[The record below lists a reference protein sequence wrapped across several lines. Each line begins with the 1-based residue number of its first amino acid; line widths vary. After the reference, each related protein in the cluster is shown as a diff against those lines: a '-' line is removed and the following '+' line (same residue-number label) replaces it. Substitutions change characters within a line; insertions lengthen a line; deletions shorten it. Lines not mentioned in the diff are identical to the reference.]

1 MNGAQKFNYLITFE
15 DDIQIVSHYLW
26 KHNGDEYILAKE
38 YTDES
43 ESKELLVLKCLEDG
57 YMEFVKDYDEKCD
70 ALVSLANIMESGL
83 VNDAE
88 EAADQSEEAGEIEKD
103 GNKHCAGKNNAQQ
116 GHTQLKIR
124 LILSLHG
131 AAPFRVVR
139 SYVITPMRLR
149 QETLDSLRKN

>member
-88 EAADQSEEAGEIEKD
+88 EAATIIDD
-103 GNKHCAGKNNAQQ
+103 
-116 GHTQLKIR
+116 L
-124 LILSLHG
+124 LS
-131 AAPFRVVR
+131 
-139 SYVITPMRLR
+139 
-149 QETLDSLRKN
+149 